1 MINQSMDKHLNFTP
15 RMDFLEN
22 LSVDRNR
29 DSELRNED
37 IEVALTDNNL

>member
-1 MINQSMDKHLNFTP
+1 MDKHGLNFTP

-22 LSVDRNR
+22 LSVNHNR
-29 DSELRNED
+29 DSDVRNED